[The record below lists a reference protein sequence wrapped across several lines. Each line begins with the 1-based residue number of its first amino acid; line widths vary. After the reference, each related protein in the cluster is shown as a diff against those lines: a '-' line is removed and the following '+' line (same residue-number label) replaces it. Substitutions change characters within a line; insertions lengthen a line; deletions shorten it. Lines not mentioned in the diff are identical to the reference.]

1 MLKLYQ
7 FERSWGIPNL
17 SPFCCKIETYLRMA
31 GVDYEIKAVLPLNA
45 PKGKLPYI
53 KDKGETIADSRFII
67 THLKSVYGDIEK
79 GLTDTQMAASIA
91 LQRLLEEHLFW
102 ILLYS
107 RWQYTDENWQI
118 NKQAIFGKLT
128 LLIRDIVANRWRSK
142 IKRQIYGQG
151 TGRHQADEIFQL
163 GKQDV
168 DSLSSSLGSKPYFL
182 GDKPTTLDAS
192 AFGHLINI
200 IGCPIKSPLKD
211 YGLSKQNLVE
221 YMDRIKAEFYPDLKS
236 NSSL

>member
-1 MLKLYQ
+1 
-7 FERSWGIPNL
+7 
-17 SPFCCKIETYLRMA
+17 MA
-31 GVDYEIKAVLPLNA
+31 V
-45 PKGKLPYI
+45 
-53 KDKGETIADSRFII
+53 
-67 THLKSVYGDIEK
+67 
-79 GLTDTQMAASIA
+79 SIA

-118 NKQAIFGKLT
+118 NKQAIFGKLP

-163 GKQDV
+163 GKQEV

-221 YMDRIKAEFYPDLKS
+221 YMDRMKAEFYPDLKS